1 MPPPMP
7 LPLLASVFVDPET
20 LRDNVQDAFPGHY
33 SVASHSPVQNRS
45 QECMHYQVQGHNQ
58 TQLQTTQGQEYH
70 SLSPLLPCTF
80 NSHQKCRLSLQQ
92 RQHQMYS
99 DHSTDASLPQPRYHG
114 RVRHLHHWETSARDN
129 RNAMQSAMKHTPHSP
144 DPGYLEAINSDFP
157 QIHPDYALVEGTL
170 PRDDSHT
177 EDEGDEGDVQGN
189 DEEISL
195 HTQNLAQNNGSRL
208 TILPANANDGVTTTA
223 PPQPRIAYLS
233 RRRRHSGVEPNT
245 KEFHTLAAIFGWV
258 AMSAQD
264 AWPKILGKQLDEITE
279 IKAVPL
285 TQRCGGVHPAVCES
299 DDNSDFDGGLQYGE
313 MMESSLPPGSR
324 DTEFT
329 DNRFQSP
336 NKSMKLLAELRNLSL
351 SATLN
356 HKGDSD
362 FPRYQTRHS
371 RPGLNEVL
379 RNRQTFVPDSKM
391 EQNGWP
397 FSVAPRSPFEPQRDC
412 TKSQPNSITYNTPS
426 DVNTLSRERGQDV
439 DQLLELSSVVSENFV
454 ETGRQQKP
462 MEFSLLCKTASSDDV
477 YVENLLDS
485 IIVRTNESSLLSPL
499 SFSSGKDSGY
509 MSIACS
515 CLNSSQPFVID
526 IEQSTNAIQEERDC
540 LPAESDLRMNDGFDR
555 PNADICL
562 SSVGYIPDGASAPH
576 ILSQCPENDA
586 HGFDHA
592 EDEGP
597 DTIVYGPLE
606 GDPNSGSYELR
617 PVIAATVAKLIEK
630 LTHQYGMEQGSGT
643 RHIVRVRTF
652 VVIRYWINKHFED
665 DFLPSKALRF
675 QMESFLREV
684 RSNPRVQTSAVD
696 SRIILGL
703 SDFYKRQR
711 QIYKALAE
719 RALMTENRYDSRNK
733 VNQGISHPD
742 LGYTESGDM
751 KVSEVERLDVSAT
764 HSNIEPLATKT
775 TLSDVTGTKSPI
787 KGRNRASTLASITA
801 KSMVREAHGSC
812 PNYKSPLLNGSQAT
826 PASMSR
832 QLSEGGAVMP
842 RERRFSTSSIKT
854 HKGVTI
860 WSTKVTL
867 GINKLRQKSEDIYQQ
882 FVHSANG
889 PSKSGDTRTCVCW
902 TPEYTGIAEHHALN
916 MIRCHPSLRPS
927 VVVANV
933 SQELFSPQS
942 SASCPNSVHLSSKS
956 IKRLKSTVSLGR
968 SSPVAELSPAPSPT
982 QNQFSSISDR
992 HSRSNSNS
1000 SMGYH
1005 PNPYCPFHIEC
1016 LGVVGADAS
1025 KNIQE
1030 LLDKNTSTTLQ
1041 EALQDDFADTLT
1053 RPSISRAQTSI
1064 PPSPGYNPWFTAHRS
1079 SSSAPVYKPF
1089 ILYYRSQLIAQQLC
1103 LLEQHF
1109 LEEIRWDELLEEELT
1124 KAGRRNR
1131 SKCQFSVGGYLF
1143 KTERERNGVDAS
1155 NERSNMLCAWVA
1167 SEVVSTHPIEDRVR
1181 VIEKFI
1187 RIAQECHQY
1196 RNYNSLFHLVMGLG
1210 SSNLCT
1216 LRRTWSKVRSYE
1228 MRILQELQH
1237 FISPYSNWGLL
1248 RKAMSQ
1254 VDYQETLGDSTKGF
1268 SVQGVDSTQSCRGTA
1283 VSSPWY
1289 LPQTPT
1295 PQDEGECKSQ
1305 ESCPLPSESVGT
1317 NNVGVRLQAPD
1328 PKDLQRLIPAGK
1340 LLVHFHRYKLIAKTI
1355 KWFMAFQRR
1364 SQKYTF
1370 AVDSTL
1376 YSKCFLLR
1384 VLSDKRV
1391 RELADSCEDG

>member
-1 MPPPMP
+1 
-7 LPLLASVFVDPET
+7 
-20 LRDNVQDAFPGHY
+20 
-33 SVASHSPVQNRS
+33 
-45 QECMHYQVQGHNQ
+45 
-58 TQLQTTQGQEYH
+58 
-70 SLSPLLPCTF
+70 
-80 NSHQKCRLSLQQ
+80 
-92 RQHQMYS
+92 
-99 DHSTDASLPQPRYHG
+99 
-114 RVRHLHHWETSARDN
+114 
-129 RNAMQSAMKHTPHSP
+129 MQSAMKTTPHTPN
-144 DPGYLEAINSDFP
+144 PGYLEAINGYFP
-157 QIHPDYALVEGTL
+157 QIHPDCIPVEGTH
-170 PRDDSHT
+170 PGDDSHT

-189 DEEISL
+189 DEDISL
-195 HTQNLAQNNGSRL
+195 RTQNLAQN
-208 TILPANANDGVTTTA
+208 
-223 PPQPRIAYLS
+223 
-233 RRRRHSGVEPNT
+233 
-245 KEFHTLAAIFGWV
+245 
-258 AMSAQD
+258 
-264 AWPKILGKQLDEITE
+264 
-279 IKAVPL
+279 
-285 TQRCGGVHPAVCES
+285 
-299 DDNSDFDGGLQYGE
+299 
-313 MMESSLPPGSR
+313 GSR
-324 DTEFT
+324 DPEFT
-329 DNRFQSP
+329 DSRFQSP
-336 NKSMKLLAELRNLSL
+336 NRSMELLAEHGNLSL
-351 SATLN
+351 SVTLD

-362 FPRYQTRHS
+362 FPQHQTRHS
-371 RPGLNEVL
+371 RPGLSEVL
-379 RNRQTFVPDSKM
+379 RDRQTLVSDSEM
-391 EQNGWP
+391 ERNGWA
-397 FSVAPRSPFEPQRDC
+397 FSVAPRSSFESQRDC
-412 TKSQPNSITYNTPS
+412 TKSQPNSTTYNTPS
-426 DVNTLSRERGQDV
+426 DVNTLPRERGQDV

-454 ETGRQQKP
+454 ETGRRQKSL
-462 MEFSLLCKTASSDDV
+462 EFSLLCKTESSNDV
-477 YVENLLDS
+477 CVENSLDS
-485 IIVRTNESSLLSPL
+485 TIVRTNESSLMLPL
-499 SFSSGKDSGY
+499 SFSNGKDSGY

-515 CLNSSQPFVID
+515 CLNSSTQPFVTD
-526 IEQSTNAIQEERDC
+526 IEQSTNDIQEERDC
-540 LPAESDLRMNDGFDR
+540 LPAESELRMDNEFDCT
-555 PNADICL
+555 NADICL
-562 SSVGYIPDGASAPH
+562 NDVGSMLDEASAPH
-576 ILSQCPENDA
+576 ILPQCPENDA

-606 GDPNSGSYELR
+606 GYPNSGNYELR
-617 PVIAATVAKLIEK
+617 PIVAATVAKLIEK
-630 LTHQYGMEQGSGT
+630 LTHQYGMEQDSGT

-696 SRIILGL
+696 SRIILSL
-703 SDFYKRQR
+703 SNFYKRQR
-711 QIYKALAE
+711 QVYKTLAE
-719 RALMTENRYDSRNK
+719 RALMNENRYDSRNK
-733 VNQGISHPD
+733 ADQGISHSD
-742 LGYTESGDM
+742 LGYLESGDM
-751 KVSEVERLDVSAT
+751 KVSEVERLDVSSI
-764 HSNIEPLATKT
+764 HSNIEPLAAKT
-775 TLSDVTGTKSPI
+775 ALSDVTGTKSTI

-812 PNYKSPLLNGSQAT
+812 PNYKSPLSNDSQAT
-826 PASMSR
+826 STSMSR

-842 RERRFSTSSIKT
+842 RERRLSTSSIKT

-889 PSKSGDTRTCVCW
+889 PSKNGDSRACVCW

-916 MIRCHPSLRPS
+916 TTRSHPCLQPS

-933 SQELFSPQS
+933 SQELFSPQP
-942 SASCPNSVHLSSKS
+942 SASCPTPVHPSSKS
-956 IKRLKSTVSLGR
+956 IKRLKSSVSLDR

-982 QNQFSSISDR
+982 WNQFSSISAR

-1000 SMGYH
+1000 SMCYH
-1005 PNPYCPFHIEC
+1005 PNPECPFHVEC
-1016 LGVVGADAS
+1016 LGVVGADTS
-1025 KNIQE
+1025 KKIQGS
-1030 LLDKNTSTTLQ
+1030 LDKKTSTTRQ
-1041 EALQDDFADTLT
+1041 EALQEDFADTLT
-1053 RPSISRAQTSI
+1053 RPSVSRVQTSI
-1064 PPSPGYNPWFTAHRS
+1064 PPSPGYSPWFTAHRS
-1079 SSSAPVYKPF
+1079 CSSVPVYKPF

-1109 LEEIRWDELLEEELT
+1109 LEEIRWDELLEVELA

-1131 SKCQFSVGGYLF
+1131 SKCQFSIGGYLF

-1155 NERSNMLCAWVA
+1155 NERSNMLCMWVA

-1187 RIAQECHQY
+1187 RIAQKCHQY

-1210 SSNLCT
+1210 SSHLCT

-1237 FISPYSNWGLL
+1237 YILPYSNWGLL

-1254 VDYQETLGDSTKGF
+1254 VDYQETLGDSTKRF
-1268 SVQGVDSTQSCRGTA
+1268 SAQGPDSTQSCRGTA

-1305 ESCPLPSESVGT
+1305 EPCSLPSEFVG
-1317 NNVGVRLQAPD
+1317 NGDAGVRLQAPD
-1328 PKDLQRLIPAGK
+1328 PKDLQRLIPTGK

-1384 VLSDKRV
+1384 VLSDERV
-1391 RELADSCEDG
+1391 RELADSCEGGE

>member
-1 MPPPMP
+1 
-7 LPLLASVFVDPET
+7 
-20 LRDNVQDAFPGHY
+20 
-33 SVASHSPVQNRS
+33 
-45 QECMHYQVQGHNQ
+45 
-58 TQLQTTQGQEYH
+58 
-70 SLSPLLPCTF
+70 
-80 NSHQKCRLSLQQ
+80 
-92 RQHQMYS
+92 
-99 DHSTDASLPQPRYHG
+99 
-114 RVRHLHHWETSARDN
+114 
-129 RNAMQSAMKHTPHSP
+129 MQSAMKHTPHSP

-195 HTQNLAQNNGSRL
+195 HTQNLAQNNGSRGMTRRERRRSSSVHELLSSARTPLNSSKACETRL

-630 LTHQYGMEQGSGT
+630 LTHQYGMDSKFVSDFFLTYRLFMSPMQLCKYLIQRYLWSLEQGSGT

-1283 VSSPWY
+1283 ESVLSNQQSSIGSGYSRYINHHSATNEQGYIPFLGLFIFDLTHISVSSPWY